1 MKVFRTAV
9 WLQGMYILFTAL
21 WPILHI
27 QSFLAVTGPK
37 TDIWL
42 VKTVAALLIPI
53 ALCLLSYT
61 VIQTNRLPGILLGAT
76 TSIAFII
83 VDFHYALNNVISE
96 IYMLDGL
103 VEAGFLLLW
112 AYLWFGRRGD
122 WINA

>member
-1 MKVFRTAV
+1 M
-9 WLQGMYILFTAL
+9 
-21 WPILHI
+21 
-27 QSFLAVTGPK
+27 AVTGPK

-42 VKTVAALLIPI
+42 VKTVGALLIPI

-112 AYLWFGRRGD
+112 AYLWFGRRRD